1 MDIANLL
8 SMGAKLIQN
17 NSDSATTGLDTNAI
31 TSALS
36 GLLGGSD
43 GNIDIAGLVSNLSS
57 SGGLSSIVGSWLGTG
72 DNESISADSIT
83 DLFGAD
89 KISAFASNLGLSED
103 SAKGAL
109 ADAVPNMINEA
120 TSDGLSLDSLLENV
134 GGAEGAMAMLGKM
147 FK

>member
-36 GLLGGSD
+36 GLLGRSD